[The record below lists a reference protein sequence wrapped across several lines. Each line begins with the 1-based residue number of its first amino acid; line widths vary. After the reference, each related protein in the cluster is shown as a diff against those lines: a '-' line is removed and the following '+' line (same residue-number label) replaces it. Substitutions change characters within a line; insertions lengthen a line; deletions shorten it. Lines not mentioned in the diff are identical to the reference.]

1 MLGKFLFGVV
11 VIIVIVM
18 IAGAISNSIPSDPF
32 PDGATYRT
40 GDGALQADCESTSQ
54 YFAIMAGL
62 ESIEVDTGDPN
73 SRFWYLNADNNTLI
87 QYETRA
93 NGQTCMV
100 GLAVEVDGETELMRF
115 K

>member
-40 GDGALQADCESTSQ
+40 GDGALQADCEPVAKWVSMMEGNGA
-54 YFAIMAGL
+54 F
-62 ESIEVDTGDPN
+62 ESDTGDPN
-73 SRFWYLNADNNTLI
+73 SRFWYLDDDNNALMT
-87 QYETRA
+87 YETRS
-93 NGQTCMV
+93 NGLKCMV
-100 GLAVEVDGETELMRF
+100 GVVLVLEGEMSTAYW